1 MNSPVACA
9 HRGLHRLICARP
21 WRTSGPGAGTR
32 VLALM
37 LVLLLAACREP
48 APPVPAP
55 MASTPVADAPAT
67 SDFAV
72 LSVTGEASDGRPAL
86 SVRFSQPLAEA
97 QDLSQYLKVTDSNG
111 KSVDGA
117 WVTTDGGRQA
127 RFPHV
132 KAEEKFKV
140 EILAGVVAAD
150 GKTLAA
156 GLTRDVESVDLPP
169 AAGFASQGS
178 ILPSQGTDGLPIISV
193 NVAEVDVEFFRVRAS
208 SLPRFLAEF
217 QGGGRRGYWGLN
229 ELKGMAD
236 SVYLNR
242 FVVNAAA
249 NERKTTHLPVHQIEE
264 LAAPGVYFAL
274 LKQTAEFEGDF
285 QTTYFVRSDI
295 GIHTRV
301 HRDRLWVATRSL
313 ADGTAQS
320 GVEISILDSNGA
332 SVASGTTDGDGSV
345 EFDYR
350 VSSTHVLVG
359 KRGEQM
365 SLLAFSQPA
374 LDLSEFEV
382 DGNTAA
388 DVSVFLWSGRDLYR
402 PGEPLRV
409 AALLRDFDG
418 RPLSG
423 TQPLFAT
430 LKQPDG
436 RPYATAQ
443 LLPKDG
449 GYYLFE
455 RAMTADVPT
464 GRWRLELSPDPAG
477 GRAVH
482 VFDLRIEEFL
492 PERMKLNLDS
502 AQTRLAPGDA
512 LDVQI
517 EGAYLYGAPAAG
529 NRFTGKLSYLVDS
542 TPVEGLKGYAFGDP
556 INPPTR
562 EPVDAID
569 EALDENGRL
578 TQSLTL
584 EPGTLTGPVSVVLI
598 GSLFESGGR
607 PVSRILKRTL
617 WPAPQLV
624 GVRPL
629 FDPASLNS
637 QQEAQF
643 EVLKVDASGK
653 RVSAAGLQVKLIRE
667 DRDYTWT
674 YDSSLGWR
682 VDFTQRFVEV
692 EERALDLPG
701 EAPGKIGFNVNWG
714 PYRLEVTDPATGLTT
729 RYPFTAGWGYD
740 DDNRGLDARP
750 DKVKLALD
758 KSQYRAGDQ
767 LTVTVTP
774 PHEGP
779 GLLLVESDRL
789 IHSQSFDARPG
800 ADIRLDVTEDWER
813 HDIYITALVFR
824 PGTASDKITPSRA
837 VGIVHVPI
845 DRSDRT
851 VAVELT
857 VPEKMRP
864 NEALKASVSAPALAG
879 KTAFVTVSAVDQGI
893 LNITNFAVPDAVT
906 HFFGKRRYA
915 VEAFDLY
922 GRIIEALAGE
932 RARLKF
938 GGDLAIPG
946 LPQARRPT
954 AKVLTVDLFS
964 GQVKLDAAGKADI
977 SLAVPDFNGALRV
990 SALVFADDRY
1000 GSANAETL
1008 VRAPL
1013 VAEVSTPRIMAPG
1026 DRANLTLDLQNLSGA
1041 SQSFEVRFEA
1051 DSPITIGDS
1060 VRQVTLAD
1068 NARSTLR
1075 FPLTALSDAGIGRFR
1090 LHAKGGAIDLK
1101 RDWEINVRSPN
1112 PSERRSRVEQLTGPG
1127 QVDLTASTAG
1137 LLPSTVRSRVSAST
1151 RVPLPVAKLIGDLME
1166 YPYGCIE
1173 QTTSK
1178 GYPYV
1183 LLDAAGSA
1191 ALGRAPIDDAK
1202 RSANVQFAIDRIASM
1217 QMENGHFG
1225 FWPGSNDYSDPL
1237 ITPYVVEF
1245 LQDAE
1250 TAGFKVPTAV
1260 MQKSL
1265 ERLREDLLSGGMIS
1279 WDRVSWGEPA
1289 EHARLAFNA
1298 HAGMVLARV
1307 NQAPLG
1313 TLRNVFDNSK
1323 DNARGP
1329 LPLMRLAVALK
1340 LAGDGERAKQA
1351 AALAFGSVYQRG
1363 NEYWG
1368 DYTSGL
1374 GDRAGTLALAA
1385 QHGFLDAS
1393 ERQRVLDIGKEAQS
1407 ARWIGTHDG
1416 LALVKLARAL
1426 AGGNGALAGKLVIG
1440 GIEES
1445 FSTKGWFSRD
1455 LVIEDLRA
1463 GAAMSIDTAGSYFLV
1478 QDTVGIAVTAPPASS
1493 NGVSLD
1499 VSWYRHDG
1507 TEFTGDTLKE
1517 GEGLVVHIKLS
1528 ASERLAD
1535 ALVIDPLPGGLEIEN
1550 LNLMDS
1556 KQLADMVIEGTNL
1569 DEWRS
1574 YSANV
1579 RFQEYRED
1587 RYVAAV
1593 SLEAGGEVDL
1603 YYLVRAVSPG
1613 EYQIPAT
1620 FVEDMYR
1627 PEFRAITE
1635 TPATKLK
1642 VVAPTA
1648 ATH

>member
-1 MNSPVACA
+1 MSLPVRRLAGNNSGILAAPPQRVLPWARILAAC
-9 HRGLHRLICARP
+9 
-21 WRTSGPGAGTR
+21 
-32 VLALM
+32 LALM
-37 LVLLLAACREP
+37 LAACSESPPP
-48 APPVPAP
+48 APTAETQPDAE
-55 MASTPVADAPAT
+55 AAVAG
-67 SDFAV
+67 FGV
-72 LSVTGEASDGRPAL
+72 LAVTGEASDGRPAL
-86 SVRFSQPLAEA
+86 SVRFSHPLAEA
-97 QDLSQYLKVTDSNG
+97 QDLSQYLKVTDADG

-117 WVTTDGGRQA
+117 WITSDGGRLA

-132 KAEEKFKV
+132 KAEQKFKV
-140 EILAGVVAAD
+140 EILPGVVAAD
-150 GKTLAA
+150 GQTLAA
-156 GLTRDVESVDLPP
+156 GLSRDVESVDLPP

-193 NVAEVDVEFFRVRAS
+193 NVSEVDVEFFRVRAG

-217 QGGGRRGYWGLN
+217 QRGGRRGYWGLQ
-229 ELKGMAD
+229 ELKGIAD

-242 FVVNAAA
+242 FVINAAA

-274 LKQTAEFEGDF
+274 LKPTADF
-285 QTTYFVRSDI
+285 QGEYQTTYFVRSDI
-295 GIHTRV
+295 GLHTRV
-301 HRDRLWVATRSL
+301 HRDRLWVVARSL
-313 ADGTAQS
+313 ADGAALG
-320 GVEISILDSNGA
+320 GVEIEVLDENGA
-332 SVASGTTDGDGSV
+332 RVAGGSSDGDGTAAL
-345 EFDYR
+345 DYR
-350 VSSTHVLVG
+350 IDSRHVLVG
-359 KRGEQM
+359 RRGEQM
-365 SLLAFSQPA
+365 SMLAFSQPA
-374 LDLSEFEV
+374 LDLSEFAV
-382 DGNTAA
+382 DGGTAA

-409 AALLRDFDG
+409 SALLRDFDG
-418 RPLSG
+418 RPLAG
-423 TQPLFAT
+423 NQPLFAT

-443 LLPKDG
+443 LQPRAG

-477 GRAVH
+477 GRAAH
-482 VFDLRIEEFL
+482 AFDLRIEEFL
-492 PERMKLNLDS
+492 PERMKLTLDS
-502 AQTRLAPGDA
+502 AQTRLAPGDT
-512 LDVQI
+512 LDVDV

-529 NRFTGKLSYLVDS
+529 NRFTGKLSYTVDS
-542 TPVEGLKGYAFGDP
+542 APVEGLKGYSFGDP
-556 INPPTR
+556 VNPPSK

-569 EALDENGRL
+569 ATLDADGRL
-578 TQSLTL
+578 TQSLAL
-584 EPGTLTGPVSVVLI
+584 EPGTLSGPVSVALI

-629 FDPASLNS
+629 FDPENLSS
-637 QQEAQF
+637 QQEAAF
-643 EVLKVDASGK
+643 EVLKVDADGTRIGASGLK
-653 RVSAAGLQVKLIRE
+653 AKLIRE

-674 YDSSLGWR
+674 YDDSLGWR
-682 VDFTQRFVEV
+682 VDYTQRFVEV

-701 EAPGKIGFNVNWG
+701 ETPGRIAFNVNWG

-729 RYPFTAGWGYD
+729 RFPFTAGWSYD
-740 DDNRGLDARP
+740 DDNRGVDARP

-758 KSQYRAGDQ
+758 KTGYRAGDR

-789 IHSQSFDARPG
+789 IQSLPFDARPG
-800 ADIRLDVTEDWER
+800 TELKLDVTADWER
-813 HDIYITALVFR
+813 HDVYLTALVFR
-824 PGTASDKITPSRA
+824 PGTAKDKITPSRA

-845 DRSDRT
+845 DRSDRSI
-851 VAVELT
+851 AVDLT
-857 VPEKMRP
+857 APDRMRP
-864 NEALKASVSAPALAG
+864 NEALKVSVAATALAG
-879 KTAFVTVSAVDQGI
+879 KTAHVTVSAVDQGI
-893 LNITNFAVPDAVT
+893 LNITSFPVPDAVKY
-906 HFFGKRRYA
+906 FFGKRRYA
-915 VEAFDLY
+915 IEAFDLY

-964 GQVKLDAAGKADI
+964 GQVQLDAAGKADI
-977 SLAVPDFNGALRV
+977 SLDVPDFNGALRV
-990 SALVFADDRY
+990 SALVFGEDRY
-1000 GSANAETL
+1000 GSASAETL

-1013 VAEVSTPRIMAPG
+1013 VAEVSTPRVMAPG
-1026 DRANLTLDLQNLSGA
+1026 DRANLTLDLQNLSGSTQA
-1041 SQSFEVRFEA
+1041 FDVRFEA
-1051 DSPITIGDS
+1051 DSPIAIADATRS
-1060 VRQVTLAD
+1060 VTLKD
-1068 NARSTLR
+1068 NERTTLR
-1075 FPLTALSDAGIGRFR
+1075 FPLSALGDTGVGRFR
-1090 LHAKGGAIDLK
+1090 LHASGGAIDLK
-1101 RDWEINVRSPN
+1101 REWEINVRSPN
-1112 PSERRSRVEQLTGPG
+1112 PGERRARLEQLTGPG
-1127 QVDLTASTAG
+1127 QVDLAAPTDG
-1137 LLPSTVRSRVSAST
+1137 LLPATVRSRVSVST
-1151 RVPLPVAKLIGDLME
+1151 RVPLPVGKLLGDLME

-1183 LLDAAGSA
+1183 LLDDAGSA
-1191 ALGRAPIDDAK
+1191 ALGRAPIDAQK
-1202 RSANVQFAIDRIASM
+1202 RRTNVQFAIDRIASM

-1225 FWPGSNDYSDPL
+1225 FWPGSSDYSDPL

-1250 TAGFKVPTAV
+1250 TAGFSVPARV

-1265 ERLREDLLSGGMIS
+1265 ERLREDLLSGGVVS
-1279 WDRVSWGEPA
+1279 WERVWGEPA
-1289 EHARLAFNA
+1289 DHVRLAFNA

-1313 TLRNVFDNSK
+1313 TLRNVYDNSK
-1323 DNARGP
+1323 DKARGP

-1340 LAGDGERAKQA
+1340 LAGDNQRAEA
-1351 AALAFGSVYQRG
+1351 AAKAAFGAVFERG
-1363 NEYWG
+1363 NAYWG
-1368 DYTSGL
+1368 DYYSGL

-1385 QHGFLDAS
+1385 QHGFLDDNG
-1393 ERQRVLDIGKEAQS
+1393 RQRVLKVGQEAQG
-1407 ARWIGTHDG
+1407 ARYIGTHDA

-1426 AGGNGALAGKLVIG
+1426 AGGNDKLAGKLVIG
-1440 GIEES
+1440 GIDEG
-1445 FSTKGWFSRD
+1445 FATGGWFSRD

-1463 GAAMSIDTAGSYFLV
+1463 GAALSIDSAGPYFLV
-1478 QDTVGIAVTAPPASS
+1478 QDTVGIATAAPAASS
-1493 NGVSLD
+1493 NGVALD
-1499 VSWYRHDG
+1499 VNWYRHDG
-1507 TEFTGDTLKE
+1507 SKFTGDTLTE
-1517 GEGLVVHIKLS
+1517 GEGLVVHIKVS

-1535 ALVIDPLPGGLEIEN
+1535 ALVIDALPGGLEIEN

-1556 KQLADMVIEGTNL
+1556 KQLADLVIEGTNL

-1579 RFQEYRED
+1579 RYQEYRED

-1593 SLEAGGEVDL
+1593 SLEAGSEVDL

-1627 PEFRAITE
+1627 PEFRAITA
-1635 TPATKLK
+1635 TPTTKLK
-1642 VVAPTA
+1642 VVAPVA
-1648 ATH
+1648 ASR